1 MHPIDQ
7 ISSLSA
13 PPTFEELKMRTPI
26 GHVAVGDS
34 MRPAVVFE
42 RPQLT
47 PPSSLPK
54 LSPRGSVAPEIKM
67 HGSELP
73 KAAKRSDLRL
83 LAVTAASQDLGSEIL
98 DSLALRLQGVK
109 AKIKE
114 VSAEMIQKLKE
125 AAARARD
132 SGFWSILKKIATCL
146 LSAVSIVFGVSLIA
160 SGGGALLGGAMIAS
174 GILSLANF
182 ALSEFGTWDWVAI
195 QLANGD
201 EDLKKKLLM
210 ILPGAV
216 GLIAGGIGLVGSV
229 NGIVNGALNLAE
241 KALFVAQ
248 AALAIFDGVTTLGKG
263 ISDARLLWTKADL
276 MEIKA
281 ALTVDQENFTSTID
295 EIKSSMNDFNA
306 MLAKAKKAI
315 EMIVQSNIA
324 LVRQA

>member
-1 MHPIDQ
+1 MQPINP
-7 ISSLSA
+7 ISLSA
-13 PPTFEELKMRTPI
+13 ASPTFEELRMRTPL

-47 PPSSLPK
+47 PPSSMPK
-54 LSPRGSVAPEIKM
+54 LSPRVSVTPEVKV
-67 HGSELP
+67 HNSEP
-73 KAAKRSDLRL
+73 RRANQRSDLRL
-83 LAVTAASQDLGSEIL
+83 LATTATSQDLGSEIL
-98 DSLALRLQGVK
+98 DSLALRLQDVK
-109 AKIKE
+109 GKIKQ

-146 LSAVSIVFGVSLIA
+146 LSAVSIVFGVALVA
-160 SGGGALLGGAMIAS
+160 SGGGALIGGAMIAS

-182 ALSEFGTWDWVAI
+182 ALSELGTWDWIAN
-195 QLANGD
+195 QLSHGN
-201 EDLKKKLLM
+201 EDLRKKLLM

-229 NGIVNGALNLAE
+229 NGIVTGALNLAE

-248 AALAIFDGVTTLGKG
+248 AALAIFDGVTTFGKG

-281 ALTVDQENFTSTID
+281 ALTAAQEIFTSTID
-295 EIKSSMNDFNA
+295 EIKSSMSDFNA
-306 MLAKAKKAI
+306 MLAKTKKAI
-315 EMIVQSNIA
+315 EMITQSNIA
-324 LVRQA
+324 LARQA